1 MKKLLTLLAG
11 STLAL
16 YMQGCS
22 DSGTSANDG
31 NPFKASVYVFGSNR
45 SDAGELRWI
54 DEDGEVSEAKV
65 SLYQDSRIFPIDGK
79 IFVLEGLSIDNISV
93 FDPSKNKVT
102 AQVKLDDSSN
112 PVDVVQANDDEV
124 WVALQNAPKIAKV
137 SIEKKKETKKIK
149 TKDFIQGKAISPNVV
164 DLEVTGDTLIAL
176 FQRMDENWGT
186 PAPGLIALYTLDEGK
201 LLDTIRLA
209 KYNPQTMGFAKGK
222 LYVASLGAYDAATY
236 GYDSE
241 KAGVEVVDLAKKKSS
256 VVVEGKKLGG
266 GIFAMALNSDEGLAY
281 VGVYESWGK
290 IPLAQVNLS
299 DKSIKKIK
307 GISNIVGSLAY
318 DSDAETLY
326 IGNDDYFYSY
336 KGDKVEK
343 VENAAKDALQ
353 PYGIAILK

>member
-102 AQVKLDDSSN
+102 AQIKLDDSSN
-112 PVDVVQANDDEV
+112 PVDVVKANDDEV

-222 LYVASLGAYDAATY
+222 LYVGSIA
-236 GYDSE
+236 GYSTEDN
-241 KAGVEVVDLAKKKSS
+241 GIEVVDLAKKKSS
-256 VVVEGKKLGG
+256 VVVDGKKLGG
-266 GIFAMALNSDEGLAY
+266 GVFSMALNSDDGIAY
-281 VGVYESWGK
+281 VAVYEAWGT
-290 IPLAQVNLS
+290 ITLAQVNLS

>member
-102 AQVKLDDSSN
+102 AQIKLDDSSN
-112 PVDVVQANDDEV
+112 PVDVVKANDDEV
-124 WVALQNAPKIAKV
+124 WVALQNAPKIVKV
-137 SIEKKKETKKIK
+137 SVEKKKVINKIK

-222 LYVASLGAYDAATY
+222 LYVGSIA
-236 GYDSE
+236 GYSTEDN
-241 KAGVEVVDLAKKKSS
+241 GIEVVDLAKKKSS
-256 VVVEGKKLGG
+256 VVVDGKKLGG
-266 GIFAMALNSDEGLAY
+266 GVFSMALNSDDGIAY
-281 VGVYESWGK
+281 VAVYEAWGT
-290 IPLAQVNLS
+290 ITLAQVNLS

-307 GISNIVGSLAY
+307 GISNIIGSLAY

-343 VENAAKDALQ
+343 IENAAKDALQ

>member
-22 DSGTSANDG
+22 DSGTSANND

-45 SDAGELRWI
+45 TDAGELRWI

-102 AQVKLDDSSN
+102 AQIKLDDSSN
-112 PVDVVQANDDEV
+112 PVDVVKANDDEV
-124 WVALQNAPKIAKV
+124 WVALQNAPKIVKV
-137 SIEKKKETKKIK
+137 SVEKKKVINKIK

-222 LYVASLGAYDAATY
+222 LYVGSIA
-236 GYDSE
+236 GYSTEDN
-241 KAGVEVVDLAKKKSS
+241 GIEVVDLAKKKSS
-256 VVVEGKKLGG
+256 VVVDGKKLGG
-266 GIFAMALNSDEGLAY
+266 GVFSMALNSDDGIAY
-281 VGVYESWGK
+281 VAVYEAWGT
-290 IPLAQVNLS
+290 ITLAQVNLS

-307 GISNIVGSLAY
+307 GISNIIGSLAY

-343 VENAAKDALQ
+343 IENAAKDALQ

>member
-22 DSGTSANDG
+22 DSGTSANND

-102 AQVKLDDSSN
+102 AQIKLDDSSN
-112 PVDVVQANDDEV
+112 PVDVVKANDDEV
-124 WVALQNAPKIAKV
+124 WVALQNAPKIVKV
-137 SIEKKKETKKIK
+137 SVEKKKVINKIK

-222 LYVASLGAYDAATY
+222 LYVGSIA
-236 GYDSE
+236 GYSTEDN
-241 KAGVEVVDLAKKKSS
+241 GIEVVDLAKKKSS
-256 VVVEGKKLGG
+256 VVVDGKKLGG
-266 GIFAMALNSDEGLAY
+266 GVFSMALNSD
-281 VGVYESWGK
+281 
-290 IPLAQVNLS
+290 
-299 DKSIKKIK
+299 
-307 GISNIVGSLAY
+307 
-318 DSDAETLY
+318 
-326 IGNDDYFYSY
+326 
-336 KGDKVEK
+336 
-343 VENAAKDALQ
+343 
-353 PYGIAILK
+353 

>member
-22 DSGTSANDG
+22 DSGTSANND

-45 SDAGELRWI
+45 TDAGELRWI

-102 AQVKLDDSSN
+102 AQIKLDDSSN
-112 PVDVVQANDDEV
+112 PIDVVKANDDEV
-124 WVALQNAPKIAKV
+124 WVALQNAPKIVKV
-137 SIEKKKETKKIK
+137 SVEKKKVINKIK

-222 LYVASLGAYDAATY
+222 LYVGSIA
-236 GYDSE
+236 GYSTEDN
-241 KAGVEVVDLAKKKSS
+241 GIEVVDLAKKKSS
-256 VVVEGKKLGG
+256 VVVDGKKLGG
-266 GIFAMALNSDEGLAY
+266 GVFSMALNSDDGIAY
-281 VGVYESWGK
+281 VAVYEAWGT
-290 IPLAQVNLS
+290 ITLAQVNLS

-343 VENAAKDALQ
+343 IENAAKDALQ

>member
-22 DSGTSANDG
+22 DSGTSANND

-102 AQVKLDDSSN
+102 AQIKLDDSSN
-112 PVDVVQANDDEV
+112 PVDVVKANDDEV
-124 WVALQNAPKIAKV
+124 WVALQNAPKIVKV
-137 SIEKKKETKKIK
+137 SVEKKKVINKIK

-222 LYVASLGAYDAATY
+222 LYVGSIA
-236 GYDSE
+236 GYSTEDN
-241 KAGVEVVDLAKKKSS
+241 GIEVVDLAKKKSS
-256 VVVEGKKLGG
+256 VVVDGKKLGG
-266 GIFAMALNSDEGLAY
+266 GVFSMALNSDDGIAY
-281 VGVYESWGK
+281 VAVYEAWGT
-290 IPLAQVNLS
+290 ITLAQVNLS

-307 GISNIVGSLAY
+307 GISNIIGSLAY
-318 DSDAETLY
+318 DSDAEILY

-343 VENAAKDALQ
+343 IENAAKDALQ

>member
-22 DSGTSANDG
+22 DSGTSANND

-102 AQVKLDDSSN
+102 AQIKLDDSSN
-112 PVDVVQANDDEV
+112 PVDVVKANDDEV
-124 WVALQNAPKIAKV
+124 WVALQNAPKIVKV
-137 SIEKKKETKKIK
+137 SVEKKKVINKIK

-222 LYVASLGAYDAATY
+222 LYVGSIAGYSTEDNGIEVVFFALPWDANYQYSDAM
-236 GYDSE
+236 E
-241 KAGVEVVDLAKKKSS
+241 KYAEENPEIGLLELQISHILHSFRFDDRAGVTEEKDEK
-256 VVVEGKKLGG
+256 EGG
-266 GIFAMALNSDEGLAY
+266 GDRQI
-281 VGVYESWGK
+281 
-290 IPLAQVNLS
+290 
-299 DKSIKKIK
+299 
-307 GISNIVGSLAY
+307 
-318 DSDAETLY
+318 
-326 IGNDDYFYSY
+326 
-336 KGDKVEK
+336 
-343 VENAAKDALQ
+343 
-353 PYGIAILK
+353 

>member
-11 STLAL
+11 STLAV

-22 DSGTSANDG
+22 DSGTSANND

-45 SDAGELRWI
+45 TDAGELRWI

-102 AQVKLDDSSN
+102 AQIKLDDSSN
-112 PVDVVQANDDEV
+112 PVDVVKANDDEV
-124 WVALQNAPKIAKV
+124 WVALQNAPKIVKV
-137 SIEKKKETKKIK
+137 SVEKKKVINKIK

-222 LYVASLGAYDAATY
+222 LYVGSIA
-236 GYDSE
+236 GYSTEDN
-241 KAGVEVVDLAKKKSS
+241 GIEVVDLAKKKSS
-256 VVVEGKKLGG
+256 VVVDGKKLGG
-266 GIFAMALNSDEGLAY
+266 GVFSMALNSDDGIAY
-281 VGVYESWGK
+281 VAVYEAWGT
-290 IPLAQVNLS
+290 ITLAQVNLS

-307 GISNIVGSLAY
+307 GISNIIGSLAY

-343 VENAAKDALQ
+343 IENAAKDALQ

>member
-22 DSGTSANDG
+22 DSGTSANND

-112 PVDVVQANDDEV
+112 PVDVVKANDDEV
-124 WVALQNAPKIAKV
+124 WVALQNAPKIVKV
-137 SIEKKKETKKIK
+137 SVEKKKVINKIK

-222 LYVASLGAYDAATY
+222 LYVGSIA
-236 GYDSE
+236 GYSTEDN
-241 KAGVEVVDLAKKKSS
+241 GIEVVDLAKKKSS
-256 VVVEGKKLGG
+256 VVVDGKKLGG
-266 GIFAMALNSDEGLAY
+266 GVFSMALNSDDGIAY
-281 VGVYESWGK
+281 VAVYEAWGT
-290 IPLAQVNLS
+290 ITLAQVNLS

>member
-22 DSGTSANDG
+22 DSGTSANND

-102 AQVKLDDSSN
+102 AQIKLDDSSN
-112 PVDVVQANDDEV
+112 PVDVVKANDDEV
-124 WVALQNAPKIAKV
+124 WVALQNAPKIVKV
-137 SIEKKKETKKIK
+137 SVEKKKVINKIK

-222 LYVASLGAYDAATY
+222 LYVGSIA
-236 GYDSE
+236 GYSTEDN
-241 KAGVEVVDLAKKKSS
+241 GIEVVDLAKKKSS
-256 VVVEGKKLGG
+256 VVVDGKKLGG
-266 GIFAMALNSDEGLAY
+266 GVFSMALNSDDGIAY
-281 VGVYESWGK
+281 VAVYEAWGT
-290 IPLAQVNLS
+290 ITLAQVNLS

-307 GISNIVGSLAY
+307 GISNIIGSLAY

-343 VENAAKDALQ
+343 IENAAKDALQ

>member
-22 DSGTSANDG
+22 DSGTSANND

-112 PVDVVQANDDEV
+112 PVDVVKANDDEV
-124 WVALQNAPKIAKV
+124 WVALQNAPKIVKV
-137 SIEKKKETKKIK
+137 SVEKKKVINKIK

-222 LYVASLGAYDAATY
+222 LYVGSIA
-236 GYDSE
+236 GYSTEDN
-241 KAGVEVVDLAKKKSS
+241 GIEVVDLAKKKSS
-256 VVVEGKKLGG
+256 VVVDGKKLGG
-266 GIFAMALNSDEGLAY
+266 GVFSMALNSDDGIAY
-281 VGVYESWGK
+281 VAVYEAWGT
-290 IPLAQVNLS
+290 ITLAQVNLS

-343 VENAAKDALQ
+343 IENAAKDALQ

>member
-22 DSGTSANDG
+22 DSGTSANND

-149 TKDFIQGKAISPNVV
+149 TKDFIQGKAVSPNVV

-222 LYVASLGAYDAATY
+222 LYVGSIA
-236 GYDSE
+236 GYSTEDN
-241 KAGVEVVDLAKKKSS
+241 GIEVVDLAKKKSS
-256 VVVEGKKLGG
+256 VVVDGKKLGG
-266 GIFAMALNSDEGLAY
+266 GVFSMALNSDDGIAY
-281 VGVYESWGK
+281 VAVYEAWGT
-290 IPLAQVNLS
+290 ITLAQVNLS

-307 GISNIVGSLAY
+307 GISNIIGSLAY

-343 VENAAKDALQ
+343 IENAAKDALQ

>member
-22 DSGTSANDG
+22 DSGTSANND

-45 SDAGELRWI
+45 TDAGELRWI

-112 PVDVVQANDDEV
+112 PVDVVKANDDEV
-124 WVALQNAPKIAKV
+124 WVALQNAPKIVKV
-137 SIEKKKETKKIK
+137 SVEKKKVINKIK

-222 LYVASLGAYDAATY
+222 LYVGSIA
-236 GYDSE
+236 GYSTEDN
-241 KAGVEVVDLAKKKSS
+241 GIEVVDLAKKKSS
-256 VVVEGKKLGG
+256 VVVDGKKLGG
-266 GIFAMALNSDEGLAY
+266 GVFSMALNSDDGIAY
-281 VGVYESWGK
+281 VAVYEAWGT
-290 IPLAQVNLS
+290 ITLAQVNLS

-307 GISNIVGSLAY
+307 GISNIIGSLAY

-343 VENAAKDALQ
+343 IENAAKDALQ

>member
-22 DSGTSANDG
+22 DSGTSANND

-102 AQVKLDDSSN
+102 AQIKLDDSSN
-112 PVDVVQANDDEV
+112 PVDVVKANDDEV
-124 WVALQNAPKIAKV
+124 WVALQNAPKIVKV
-137 SIEKKKETKKIK
+137 SVEKKKVINKIK

-222 LYVASLGAYDAATY
+222 LYVGSIA
-236 GYDSE
+236 GYSTEDN
-241 KAGVEVVDLAKKKSS
+241 GIEVVDLAKKKSS
-256 VVVEGKKLGG
+256 VVVDGKKLGG
-266 GIFAMALNSDEGLAY
+266 GVFSMALNSDDGIAY
-281 VGVYESWGK
+281 VAVYEAWGT
-290 IPLAQVNLS
+290 ITLAQVNLS

-307 GISNIVGSLAY
+307 GISNIIGSLAY

>member
-22 DSGTSANDG
+22 DSGTSANND

-102 AQVKLDDSSN
+102 AQIKLDDSSN
-112 PVDVVQANDDEV
+112 PIDVVKANDDEV
-124 WVALQNAPKIAKV
+124 WVALQNAPKIVKV
-137 SIEKKKETKKIK
+137 SVEKKKVINKIK

-222 LYVASLGAYDAATY
+222 LYVGSIA
-236 GYDSE
+236 GYSTEDN
-241 KAGVEVVDLAKKKSS
+241 GIEVVDLAKKKSS
-256 VVVEGKKLGG
+256 VVVDGKKLGG
-266 GIFAMALNSDEGLAY
+266 GVFSMALNSDDGIAY
-281 VGVYESWGK
+281 VAVYEAWGT
-290 IPLAQVNLS
+290 ITLAQVNLS

-307 GISNIVGSLAY
+307 GISNIIGSLAY

-343 VENAAKDALQ
+343 IENAAKDALQ

>member
-102 AQVKLDDSSN
+102 AQIKLDDSSN
-112 PVDVVQANDDEV
+112 PVDVVKANDDEV

-222 LYVASLGAYDAATY
+222 LYVGSIA
-236 GYDSE
+236 GYSTEDN
-241 KAGVEVVDLAKKKSS
+241 GIEVVDLAKKKSS
-256 VVVEGKKLGG
+256 VVVDGKKLGG
-266 GIFAMALNSDEGLAY
+266 GVFSMALNSDDGIAY
-281 VGVYESWGK
+281 VAVYEAWGT
-290 IPLAQVNLS
+290 ITLAQVNLS

-307 GISNIVGSLAY
+307 GISNIIGSLAY

-343 VENAAKDALQ
+343 IENAAKDALQ

>member
-22 DSGTSANDG
+22 DSGTSANND

-45 SDAGELRWI
+45 TDAGELRWI

-112 PVDVVQANDDEV
+112 PVDVVKANDDEV
-124 WVALQNAPKIAKV
+124 WVALQNAPKIVKV
-137 SIEKKKETKKIK
+137 SVEKKKVINKIK

-222 LYVASLGAYDAATY
+222 LYVGSIA
-236 GYDSE
+236 GYSTEDN
-241 KAGVEVVDLAKKKSS
+241 GIEVVDLAKKKSS
-256 VVVEGKKLGG
+256 VVVDGKKLGG
-266 GIFAMALNSDEGLAY
+266 GVFSMALNSDDGIAY
-281 VGVYESWGK
+281 VAVYEAWGT
-290 IPLAQVNLS
+290 ITLAQVNLS

>member
-22 DSGTSANDG
+22 DSGTSANND

-102 AQVKLDDSSN
+102 AQIKLDDSSN
-112 PVDVVQANDDEV
+112 PVDVVKANDDEV
-124 WVALQNAPKIAKV
+124 WVALQNAPKIVKV
-137 SIEKKKETKKIK
+137 SVEKKKVINKIK

-222 LYVASLGAYDAATY
+222 LYVGSIA
-236 GYDSE
+236 GYSTEDN
-241 KAGVEVVDLAKKKSS
+241 GIEVVDLAKKKSS
-256 VVVEGKKLGG
+256 VVVDGKKLGG
-266 GIFAMALNSDEGLAY
+266 GVFSMALNSDDGIAY
-281 VGVYESWGK
+281 VAVYEAWGT
-290 IPLAQVNLS
+290 ITLAQVNLS

-307 GISNIVGSLAY
+307 GISNIIGSLAY

-343 VENAAKDALQ
+343 IENAAKDALQ
-353 PYGIAILK
+353 PYGIAIVR

>member
-22 DSGTSANDG
+22 DSGTSANND

-124 WVALQNAPKIAKV
+124 WVALQNAPKIAKI

-222 LYVASLGAYDAATY
+222 LYVGSIA
-236 GYDSE
+236 GYSTEDN
-241 KAGVEVVDLAKKKSS
+241 GIEVVDLAKKKSS
-256 VVVEGKKLGG
+256 VVVDGKKLGG
-266 GIFAMALNSDEGLAY
+266 GVFSMALNSDDGIAY
-281 VGVYESWGK
+281 VAVYEAWGT
-290 IPLAQVNLS
+290 ITLAQVNLS

-307 GISNIVGSLAY
+307 GISNIIGSLAY

-343 VENAAKDALQ
+343 IENAAKDALQ

>member
-22 DSGTSANDG
+22 DSGTSANND

-102 AQVKLDDSSN
+102 AQIKLDDSSN
-112 PVDVVQANDDEV
+112 PVDVVKANDDEV

-222 LYVASLGAYDAATY
+222 LYVGSIA
-236 GYDSE
+236 GYSTEDN
-241 KAGVEVVDLAKKKSS
+241 GIEVVDLAKKKSS
-256 VVVEGKKLGG
+256 VVVDGKKLGG
-266 GIFAMALNSDEGLAY
+266 GVFSMALNSDDGIAY
-281 VGVYESWGK
+281 VAVYEAWGT
-290 IPLAQVNLS
+290 ITLAQVNLS

>member
-22 DSGTSANDG
+22 DSGTSANND

-102 AQVKLDDSSN
+102 AQIKLDDSSN
-112 PVDVVQANDDEV
+112 PVDVVKANDDEV
-124 WVALQNAPKIAKV
+124 WVALQNAPKIVKV
-137 SIEKKKETKKIK
+137 SVEKKKVINKIK

-186 PAPGLIALYTLDEGK
+186 PAPGLVALYTLDEGK

-222 LYVASLGAYDAATY
+222 LYVGSIA
-236 GYDSE
+236 GYSTEDN
-241 KAGVEVVDLAKKKSS
+241 GIEVVDLAKKKSS
-256 VVVEGKKLGG
+256 VVVDGKKLGG
-266 GIFAMALNSDEGLAY
+266 GVFSMALNSDDGIAY
-281 VGVYESWGK
+281 VAVYEAWGT
-290 IPLAQVNLS
+290 ITLAQVNLS

-307 GISNIVGSLAY
+307 GISNIIGSLAY

-343 VENAAKDALQ
+343 IENAAKDALQ

>member
-22 DSGTSANDG
+22 DSGTSANND

-112 PVDVVQANDDEV
+112 PVDVVKANDDEV
-124 WVALQNAPKIAKV
+124 WVALQNAPKIVKV
-137 SIEKKKETKKIK
+137 SIEKKKVINKIK

-222 LYVASLGAYDAATY
+222 LYVGSIA
-236 GYDSE
+236 GYSTEDN
-241 KAGVEVVDLAKKKSS
+241 GIEVVDLAKKKSS
-256 VVVEGKKLGG
+256 VVVDGKKLGG
-266 GIFAMALNSDEGLAY
+266 GVFSMALNSDDGIAY
-281 VGVYESWGK
+281 VAVYEAWGT
-290 IPLAQVNLS
+290 ITLAQVNLS

>member
-22 DSGTSANDG
+22 DSGTSANND

-45 SDAGELRWI
+45 SNAGELRWI

-102 AQVKLDDSSN
+102 AQIKLDDSSN
-112 PVDVVQANDDEV
+112 PVDVVKANDDEV
-124 WVALQNAPKIAKV
+124 WVALQNAPKIVKV
-137 SIEKKKETKKIK
+137 SVEKKKVINKIK

-222 LYVASLGAYDAATY
+222 LYVGSIA
-236 GYDSE
+236 GYSTEDN
-241 KAGVEVVDLAKKKSS
+241 GIEVVDLAKKKSS
-256 VVVEGKKLGG
+256 VVVDGKKLGG
-266 GIFAMALNSDEGLAY
+266 GVFSMALNSDDGIAY
-281 VGVYESWGK
+281 VAVYEAWGT
-290 IPLAQVNLS
+290 ITLAQVNLS

-307 GISNIVGSLAY
+307 GISNIIGSLAY

-343 VENAAKDALQ
+343 IENAAKDALQ

>member
-22 DSGTSANDG
+22 DSGTSANND

-222 LYVASLGAYDAATY
+222 LYVGSIA
-236 GYDSE
+236 GYSTEDN
-241 KAGVEVVDLAKKKSS
+241 GIEVVDLAKKKSS
-256 VVVEGKKLGG
+256 VVVDGKKLGG
-266 GIFAMALNSDEGLAY
+266 GVFSMALNSDDGIAY
-281 VGVYESWGK
+281 VAVYEAWGT
-290 IPLAQVNLS
+290 ITLAQVNLS

-307 GISNIVGSLAY
+307 GISNIIGSLAY
-318 DSDAETLY
+318 DSDAATLY

>member
-22 DSGTSANDG
+22 DSGTSANND

-45 SDAGELRWI
+45 TDAGELRWI

-102 AQVKLDDSSN
+102 AQIKLDDSSN
-112 PVDVVQANDDEV
+112 PVDVVKANDDEV
-124 WVALQNAPKIAKV
+124 WVALQNAPKIVKV
-137 SIEKKKETKKIK
+137 SVEKKKVINKIK

-222 LYVASLGAYDAATY
+222 LYVGSIA
-236 GYDSE
+236 GYSTEDN
-241 KAGVEVVDLAKKKSS
+241 GIEVVDLAKKKSS
-256 VVVEGKKLGG
+256 VVVDGKKLGG
-266 GIFAMALNSDEGLAY
+266 GVFSMALNSGDGIAY
-281 VGVYESWGK
+281 VAVYEAWGT
-290 IPLAQVNLS
+290 ITLAQVNLS

-307 GISNIVGSLAY
+307 GISNIIGSLAY

-343 VENAAKDALQ
+343 IENAAKDALQ

>member
-22 DSGTSANDG
+22 DSGTSANND

-45 SDAGELRWI
+45 TDAGELRWI

-102 AQVKLDDSSN
+102 AQIKLDDSSN
-112 PVDVVQANDDEV
+112 PIDVVKANDDEV
-124 WVALQNAPKIAKV
+124 WVALQNAPKIVKV
-137 SIEKKKETKKIK
+137 SVEKKKVINKIK

-222 LYVASLGAYDAATY
+222 LYVGSIA
-236 GYDSE
+236 GYSTEDN
-241 KAGVEVVDLAKKKSS
+241 GIEVVDLAKKKSS
-256 VVVEGKKLGG
+256 VVVDGKKLGG
-266 GIFAMALNSDEGLAY
+266 GVFSMALNSDDGIAY
-281 VGVYESWGK
+281 VAVYEAWGT
-290 IPLAQVNLS
+290 ITLAQVNLS

-307 GISNIVGSLAY
+307 GISNIIGSLAY

-343 VENAAKDALQ
+343 IENAAKDALQ

>member
-22 DSGTSANDG
+22 DSGTSANND

-102 AQVKLDDSSN
+102 AQIKLDDSSN
-112 PVDVVQANDDEV
+112 PVDVVKANDDEV
-124 WVALQNAPKIAKV
+124 WVALQNAPKIVKV
-137 SIEKKKETKKIK
+137 SVEKKKETKKIK

-222 LYVASLGAYDAATY
+222 LYVGSIA
-236 GYDSE
+236 GYSTEDN
-241 KAGVEVVDLAKKKSS
+241 GIEVVDLAKKKSS
-256 VVVEGKKLGG
+256 VVVDGKKLGG
-266 GIFAMALNSDEGLAY
+266 GVFSMALNSDDGIAY
-281 VGVYESWGK
+281 VAVYEAWGT
-290 IPLAQVNLS
+290 ITLAQVNLS

-307 GISNIVGSLAY
+307 GISNIIGSLAY

-343 VENAAKDALQ
+343 IENAAKDALQ

>member
-22 DSGTSANDG
+22 DSGTSANND

-45 SDAGELRWI
+45 TDAGELRWI

-102 AQVKLDDSSN
+102 AQIKLDDSSN
-112 PVDVVQANDDEV
+112 PVDVVKANDDEV
-124 WVALQNAPKIAKV
+124 WVALQNAPKIVKV
-137 SIEKKKETKKIK
+137 SVEKKKVINKIK

-222 LYVASLGAYDAATY
+222 LYVGSIA
-236 GYDSE
+236 GYSTEDN
-241 KAGVEVVDLAKKKSS
+241 GIEVVDLAKKKSS
-256 VVVEGKKLGG
+256 VVVDGKKLGG
-266 GIFAMALNSDEGLAY
+266 GVFSMALNSDDGIAY
-281 VGVYESWGK
+281 VAVYEAWGT
-290 IPLAQVNLS
+290 ITLAQVNLS

>member
-112 PVDVVQANDDEV
+112 PVDVVKANDDEV
-124 WVALQNAPKIAKV
+124 WVALQNAPKIVKV
-137 SIEKKKETKKIK
+137 SVEKKKVINKIK

-222 LYVASLGAYDAATY
+222 LYVGSIA
-236 GYDSE
+236 GYSTEDN
-241 KAGVEVVDLAKKKSS
+241 GIEVVDLAKKKSS
-256 VVVEGKKLGG
+256 VVVDGKKLGG
-266 GIFAMALNSDEGLAY
+266 GVFSMALNSDDGIAY
-281 VGVYESWGK
+281 VAVYEAWGT
-290 IPLAQVNLS
+290 ITLAQVNLS

>member
-22 DSGTSANDG
+22 DSGTSANND

-102 AQVKLDDSSN
+102 AQIKLDDSSN
-112 PVDVVQANDDEV
+112 PVDVVKANDDEV
-124 WVALQNAPKIAKV
+124 WVALQNAPKIVKV
-137 SIEKKKETKKIK
+137 SVEKKKVINKIK

-222 LYVASLGAYDAATY
+222 LYVGSIA
-236 GYDSE
+236 GYSTEDN
-241 KAGVEVVDLAKKKSS
+241 GIEVVDLAKKKSS

>member
-1 MKKLLTLLAG
+1 
-11 STLAL
+11 
-16 YMQGCS
+16 MQGCS
-22 DSGTSANDG
+22 DSGTSANND

-102 AQVKLDDSSN
+102 AQIKLDDSSN
-112 PVDVVQANDDEV
+112 PVDVVKANDDEV
-124 WVALQNAPKIAKV
+124 WVALQNAPKIVKV
-137 SIEKKKETKKIK
+137 SVEKKKVINKIK

-222 LYVASLGAYDAATY
+222 LYVGSIA
-236 GYDSE
+236 GYSTEDN
-241 KAGVEVVDLAKKKSS
+241 GIEVVDLAKKKSS
-256 VVVEGKKLGG
+256 VVVDGKKLGG
-266 GIFAMALNSDEGLAY
+266 GVFSMALNSDDGIAY
-281 VGVYESWGK
+281 VAVYEAWGT
-290 IPLAQVNLS
+290 ITLAQVNLS

-307 GISNIVGSLAY
+307 GISNIIGSLAY

-343 VENAAKDALQ
+343 IENAAKDALQ

>member
-22 DSGTSANDG
+22 DSGTSANND

-45 SDAGELRWI
+45 TDAGELRWI

-112 PVDVVQANDDEV
+112 PVDVVKANDDEV
-124 WVALQNAPKIAKV
+124 WVALQNAPKIVKV
-137 SIEKKKETKKIK
+137 SVEKKKVINKIK

-222 LYVASLGAYDAATY
+222 LYVGSIA
-236 GYDSE
+236 GYSTEDN
-241 KAGVEVVDLAKKKSS
+241 GIEVVDLAKKKSS
-256 VVVEGKKLGG
+256 AVVDGKKLGG
-266 GIFAMALNSDEGLAY
+266 GVFSMALNSDDGIAY
-281 VGVYESWGK
+281 VAVYEAWGT
-290 IPLAQVNLS
+290 ITLSQVNLS
-299 DKSIKKIK
+299 DKSVKKIK
-307 GISNIVGSLAY
+307 GVSNIIGSLSY

>member
-22 DSGTSANDG
+22 DSGTSANND

-45 SDAGELRWI
+45 TDAGELRWI

-65 SLYQDSRIFPIDGK
+65 SLYQDSRIFPIEGK

-102 AQVKLDDSSN
+102 AQIKLDDSSN
-112 PVDVVQANDDEV
+112 PVDVVKANDDEV
-124 WVALQNAPKIAKV
+124 WVALQNAPKIVKV
-137 SIEKKKETKKIK
+137 SVEKKKVINKIK

-222 LYVASLGAYDAATY
+222 LYVGSIA
-236 GYDSE
+236 GYSAEDF
-241 KAGVEVVDLAKKKSS
+241 GIQVVDLAKRRSS
-256 VVVEGKKLGG
+256 VVVGGKRLGG
-266 GIFAMALNSDEGLAY
+266 GVFSMALNSDDGIAY
-281 VGVYESWGK
+281 VAVYEAWGT
-290 IPLAQVNLS
+290 ITLAQVNLS

-307 GISNIVGSLAY
+307 GISNIIGSLAY

-343 VENAAKDALQ
+343 IENAAKDALQ

>member
-22 DSGTSANDG
+22 DSGTSANND

-102 AQVKLDDSSN
+102 AQIKLDDSSN
-112 PVDVVQANDDEV
+112 PVDVVKANDDEV

-137 SIEKKKETKKIK
+137 SVEKKKETKKIK

-222 LYVASLGAYDAATY
+222 LYVGSIAGYATEDN
-236 GYDSE
+236 GI
-241 KAGVEVVDLAKKKSS
+241 EVVDLAKKKSS
-256 VVVEGKKLGG
+256 VVVDGKKLGG
-266 GIFAMALNSDEGLAY
+266 GVFSMALNSDDGIAY
-281 VGVYESWGK
+281 VAVYEAWGK
-290 IPLAQVNLS
+290 ITLAQVNLS
-299 DKSIKKIK
+299 DKSVKKIK
-307 GISNIVGSLAY
+307 GVSNIIGSMAY

-353 PYGIAILK
+353 PYGIAIVR

>member
-22 DSGTSANDG
+22 DSGTSANND
-31 NPFKASVYVFGSNR
+31 NPFKASVYVFGSDR
-45 SDAGELRWI
+45 TDAGELRWI

-102 AQVKLDDSSN
+102 AQIKLDDSSN
-112 PVDVVQANDDEV
+112 PVDVVKANDDEV
-124 WVALQNAPKIAKV
+124 WVALQNAPKIVKV
-137 SIEKKKETKKIK
+137 SVEKKKVINKIK

-222 LYVASLGAYDAATY
+222 LYVGSIA
-236 GYDSE
+236 GYSTEDN
-241 KAGVEVVDLAKKKSS
+241 GIEVVDLAKKKSS
-256 VVVEGKKLGG
+256 VVVDGKKLGG
-266 GIFAMALNSDEGLAY
+266 GVFSMALNSDDGIAY
-281 VGVYESWGK
+281 VAVYEAWGT
-290 IPLAQVNLS
+290 ITLAQVNLS

-307 GISNIVGSLAY
+307 GISNIIGSLAY

>member
-22 DSGTSANDG
+22 DSGTSANND

-45 SDAGELRWI
+45 TDAGELRWI

-102 AQVKLDDSSN
+102 AQIKLDDSSN
-112 PVDVVQANDDEV
+112 PVDVVKANDDEV
-124 WVALQNAPKIAKV
+124 WVALQNAPKIVKV
-137 SIEKKKETKKIK
+137 SVEKKKVINKIK

-222 LYVASLGAYDAATY
+222 LYVGSIA
-236 GYDSE
+236 GYSTEDN
-241 KAGVEVVDLAKKKSS
+241 GIEVVDLAKKKSS
-256 VVVEGKKLGG
+256 VVVDGKKLGG
-266 GIFAMALNSDEGLAY
+266 GVFSMALNSDDGIAY
-281 VGVYESWGK
+281 VAVYEAWGT
-290 IPLAQVNLS
+290 ITLAQVNLS

-307 GISNIVGSLAY
+307 GISNIIGSLAY

-336 KGDKVEK
+336 KGDNVEK
-343 VENAAKDALQ
+343 IENAAKDALQ

>member
-22 DSGTSANDG
+22 DSGTSANND

-102 AQVKLDDSSN
+102 AQIKLDDSSN
-112 PVDVVQANDDEV
+112 PVDVVKANDDEV
-124 WVALQNAPKIAKV
+124 WVALQNAPKIVKV
-137 SIEKKKETKKIK
+137 SVEKKKVINKIK

-222 LYVASLGAYDAATY
+222 LYVGSIA
-236 GYDSE
+236 GYSTEDN
-241 KAGVEVVDLAKKKSS
+241 GIEVVDLAKKKSS
-256 VVVEGKKLGG
+256 VVVDGKKLGG
-266 GIFAMALNSDEGLAY
+266 GVFSMALNSDDGIAY
-281 VGVYESWGK
+281 VAVYEAWGT
-290 IPLAQVNLS
+290 ITLAQVNLS

>member
-22 DSGTSANDG
+22 DSGTSANND

-45 SDAGELRWI
+45 TAAGELRWI

-102 AQVKLDDSSN
+102 AQIKLDDSSN
-112 PVDVVQANDDEV
+112 PVDVVKANDDEV
-124 WVALQNAPKIAKV
+124 WVALQNAPKIVKV
-137 SIEKKKETKKIK
+137 SVEKKKVINKIK

-222 LYVASLGAYDAATY
+222 LYVGSIA
-236 GYDSE
+236 GYSTEDN
-241 KAGVEVVDLAKKKSS
+241 GIEVVDLAKKKSS
-256 VVVEGKKLGG
+256 VVVDGKKLGG
-266 GIFAMALNSDEGLAY
+266 GVFSMALNSDDGIAY
-281 VGVYESWGK
+281 VAVYEAWGT
-290 IPLAQVNLS
+290 ITLAQVNLS

-307 GISNIVGSLAY
+307 GISNIIGSLAY

-343 VENAAKDALQ
+343 IENAAKDALQ